1 MHTAKPVKAQLA
13 SNLRQDDPQG
23 IFFKEK
29 TGDPSLDEHLGWI
42 RKVNWASTPL
52 GPLKSWPLDLIQLC
66 HVCLLDPEPRLL
78 LLRSERVLFYNEAY
92 AELIGDK
99 HPSVLGQNA
108 IDAWGEVALDS
119 IKIPLATAEATGR
132 RIHIQTQPLTYK
144 RDNFLEE
151 VFVAWAVMSL
161 QGSVSGFYVSFTDV
175 TETTLA
181 ERRRAVL
188 RDLHTAC
195 SFAAWDLAQ
204 DPYNFWQSI
213 AKSLT
218 LDSLFPFAFLY
229 VMSPNAGSE
238 SSIDTS
244 SEPSHQTRF
253 QLEGAV
259 GDQIITSTL
268 PEELGPDHFV
278 LSSSSRNPTLIR
290 QNEASKHVWFLS
302 AHDCILVPL
311 RSNRSE
317 KTIAYLF
324 LGTNPKR
331 PYNETY
337 REWVHELTR
346 CLGNAITDF
355 LLTEEDKR
363 KQHYQAMR
371 VAREQQSL
379 TTALATRDR
388 EALAVTEQYQRTLK
402 LVGMAGVGI
411 FEYDTDGRLIYANE
425 AFKAIVSFMSN
436 AMYAEQL
443 SFLDVT
449 YPEDTEYLMSK
460 WNSVASGTAQTFEM
474 RYKTHD
480 GQGVWVLAAT
490 VPVFDN
496 GIVTSVSGCITNI
509 HDTKMRGTE
518 SVQRLQALEK
528 ARSWE
533 QRFAN
538 FAEMAPIAIYFGSQS
553 HHRLSYCNPAWFE
566 MTGHPVVPFEEID
579 WASIIYEED
588 LELVRNHWTSVFS
601 TQNYT
606 SIQFRLKRRW
616 VNGKGATMGPIW
628 VTSSALPE
636 HKEDGSIKGII
647 GTMLDISALK
657 FTEMEQQMKVQEAT
671 EAKRQSLNFIDMT
684 SQ

>member
-1 MHTAKPVKAQLA
+1 MHTAESVKGQA
-13 SNLRQDDPQG
+13 DPQG

-42 RKVNWASTPL
+42 RKVNWTSTPL
-52 GPLKSWPLDLIQLC
+52 GPLESWPLDFIQLC

-78 LLRSERVLFYNEAY
+78 LLRPERVLFYNEAY
-92 AELIGDK
+92 AKLVGDK

-132 RIHIQTQPLTYK
+132 RVHILIQPLTYK
-144 RDNFLEE
+144 RDDFIEE

-161 QGSVSGFYVSFTDV
+161 QGSVPGFYVSFTDV
-175 TETTLA
+175 TEATLT
-181 ERRRAVL
+181 ERRRAVIRAL
-188 RDLHTAC
+188 QTAC
-195 SFAAWDLAQ
+195 NSAAWDLAQ
-204 DPYNFWQSI
+204 DSYNLWQSI

-218 LDSLFPFAFLY
+218 SDSLFPFAFLY

-244 SEPSHQTRF
+244 EPSHRTRF

-278 LSSSSRNPTLIR
+278 LSLDSRNPTLIR
-290 QNEASKHVWFLS
+290 QNEKHVWFLS
-302 AHDCILVPL
+302 AHDCVLIPL

-317 KTIAYLF
+317 TTIAYLF
-324 LGTNPKR
+324 LGTDPKR
-331 PYNETY
+331 PHNETY
-337 REWVHELTR
+337 QEWLHELTR

-355 LLTEEDKR
+355 FSMEENKR
-363 KQHYQAMR
+363 KQHYQ
-371 VAREQQSL
+371 E
-379 TTALATRDR
+379 T
-388 EALAVTEQYQRTLK
+388 
-402 LVGMAGVGI
+402 
-411 FEYDTDGRLIYANE
+411 
-425 AFKAIVSFMSN
+425 
-436 AMYAEQL
+436 
-443 SFLDVT
+443 
-449 YPEDTEYLMSK
+449 
-460 WNSVASGTAQTFEM
+460 
-474 RYKTHD
+474 
-480 GQGVWVLAAT
+480 
-490 VPVFDN
+490 
-496 GIVTSVSGCITNI
+496 
-509 HDTKMRGTE
+509 
-518 SVQRLQALEK
+518 QRLQALER

-533 QRFAN
+533 KRFAN

-553 HHRLSYCNPAWFE
+553 DHRVSYCNRAWFE
-566 MTGHPVVPFEEID
+566 MTGHPVVPCEEID

-588 LELVRNHWTSVFS
+588 LELVRSHWTSVFS

-606 SIQFRLKRRW
+606 SIQFRLQRRLI
-616 VNGKGATMGPIW
+616 NGKTIGPIW
-628 VTSSALPE
+628 VTSSAIPE

-657 FTEMEQQMKVQEAT
+657 FTEMEQQIKVQEAT